1 MATHVSPAGRPIRS
15 LWKGYTSDWDLHQ
28 LRHTA
33 ISLRA
38 AHDYT
43 EVDLKR
49 FSGHTSL
56 RSLERYIAD
65 NREAAKRKARE
76 WERRQRS
83 LWQLPSSQPSLK
95 PPLHMIVSTEEGSAK

>member
-1 MATHVSPAGRPIRS
+1 MKTGKREPPGC
-15 LWKGYTSDWDLHQ
+15 
-28 LRHTA
+28 
-33 ISLRA
+33 A

-49 FSGHTSL
+49 FSEHTSL

-83 LWQLPSSQPSLK
+83 L
-95 PPLHMIVSTEEGSAK
+95 

>member
-1 MATHVSPAGRPIRS
+1 MDT
-15 LWKGYTSDWDLHQ
+15 LWKHYTPDWALHQ

-33 ISLRA
+33 ISVRA

-65 NREAAKRKARE
+65 NREAAKRKARD
-76 WERRQRS
+76 WERRQR
-83 LWQLPSSQPSLK
+83 
-95 PPLHMIVSTEEGSAK
+95 

>member
-1 MATHVSPAGRPIRS
+1 VIALTNSPSRHVLRS
-15 LWKGYTSDWDLHQ
+15 SLPCADLTPDGYARLSYRQADTLWKKSTPGWDLHQ

-33 ISLRA
+33 ISVRA

-76 WERRQRS
+76 WERRQR
-83 LWQLPSSQPSLK
+83 
-95 PPLHMIVSTEEGSAK
+95 